1 MLKFSKINIL
11 VTLVLSILV
20 IFFSIS
26 NITKFDDNFFKKKI
40 NLGLDLQGGSYL
52 LLKIDNEPVII
63 KELQNKAVSLKN
75 FFKENNIQIFNIN
88 INENKEIIFSTN
100 EKNVEKVESFLNDKD
115 GSINIYFDQFKSFQ
129 YEVENEKEKQSDIYV
144 ELSNRLQKV
153 GADFVVLPSIG
164 GSFCLAE
171 FLPKSPLPVVDVM
184 TPLKSHL
191 DEYSETLTIK
201 LPGSYSD
208 YYQDVYNRK

>member
-40 NLGLDLQGGSYL
+40 NLGLDLLGGSYL
-52 LLKIDNEPVII
+52 LLKIDNEPVVI

-88 INENKEIIFSTN
+88 INENKEIIF
-100 EKNVEKVESFLNDKD
+100 
-115 GSINIYFDQFKSFQ
+115 
-129 YEVENEKEKQSDIYV
+129 
-144 ELSNRLQKV
+144 
-153 GADFVVLPSIG
+153 
-164 GSFCLAE
+164 
-171 FLPKSPLPVVDVM
+171 
-184 TPLKSHL
+184 
-191 DEYSETLTIK
+191 
-201 LPGSYSD
+201 
-208 YYQDVYNRK
+208 

>member
-52 LLKIDNEPVII
+52 LLKIDNEPVVI

-75 FFKENNIQIFNIN
+75 FLKENKIQIFNIN

-100 EKNVEKVESFLNDKD
+100 EKNIEKVESFLNDKD
-115 GSINIYFDQFKSFQ
+115 GSINIYFDQFKSFNII
-129 YEVENEKEKQSDIYV
+129 EMKKKILN
-144 ELSNRLQKV
+144 
-153 GADFVVLPSIG
+153 
-164 GSFCLAE
+164 
-171 FLPKSPLPVVDVM
+171 
-184 TPLKSHL
+184 
-191 DEYSETLTIK
+191 
-201 LPGSYSD
+201 
-208 YYQDVYNRK
+208 

>member
-129 YEVENEKEKQSDIYV
+129 YEVENEKENFKLK
-144 ELSNRLQKV
+144 LSKYGLIKIKT
-153 GADFVVLPSIG
+153 S
-164 GSFCLAE
+164 S
-171 FLPKSPLPVVDVM
+171 
-184 TPLKSHL
+184 L
-191 DEYSETLTIK
+191 DQAIEI
-201 LPGSYSD
+201 
-208 YYQDVYNRK
+208 VR

>member
-52 LLKIDNEPVII
+52 LLKIDNEPVVI

-100 EKNVEKVESFLNDKD
+100 EKNIEKVESFLNDKD
-115 GSINIYFDQFKSFQ
+115 GSINTYFDQF
-129 YEVENEKEKQSDIYV
+129 I
-144 ELSNRLQKV
+144 
-153 GADFVVLPSIG
+153 
-164 GSFCLAE
+164 
-171 FLPKSPLPVVDVM
+171 
-184 TPLKSHL
+184 
-191 DEYSETLTIK
+191 
-201 LPGSYSD
+201 
-208 YYQDVYNRK
+208 

>member
-75 FFKENNIQIFNIN
+75 FFK
-88 INENKEIIFSTN
+88 
-100 EKNVEKVESFLNDKD
+100 
-115 GSINIYFDQFKSFQ
+115 
-129 YEVENEKEKQSDIYV
+129 
-144 ELSNRLQKV
+144 
-153 GADFVVLPSIG
+153 
-164 GSFCLAE
+164 
-171 FLPKSPLPVVDVM
+171 
-184 TPLKSHL
+184 
-191 DEYSETLTIK
+191 
-201 LPGSYSD
+201 
-208 YYQDVYNRK
+208 

>member
-100 EKNVEKVESFLNDKD
+100 ETNW
-115 GSINIYFDQFKSFQ
+115 
-129 YEVENEKEKQSDIYV
+129 
-144 ELSNRLQKV
+144 
-153 GADFVVLPSIG
+153 
-164 GSFCLAE
+164 
-171 FLPKSPLPVVDVM
+171 
-184 TPLKSHL
+184 
-191 DEYSETLTIK
+191 
-201 LPGSYSD
+201 
-208 YYQDVYNRK
+208 

>member
-88 INENKEIIFSTN
+88 INENKEF
-100 EKNVEKVESFLNDKD
+100 
-115 GSINIYFDQFKSFQ
+115 
-129 YEVENEKEKQSDIYV
+129 
-144 ELSNRLQKV
+144 
-153 GADFVVLPSIG
+153 
-164 GSFCLAE
+164 
-171 FLPKSPLPVVDVM
+171 
-184 TPLKSHL
+184 
-191 DEYSETLTIK
+191 
-201 LPGSYSD
+201 
-208 YYQDVYNRK
+208 

>member
-129 YEVENEKEKQSDIYV
+129 YEYRTKSVD
-144 ELSNRLQKV
+144 
-153 GADFVVLPSIG
+153 
-164 GSFCLAE
+164 SFN
-171 FLPKSPLPVVDVM
+171 D
-184 TPLKSHL
+184 
-191 DEYSETLTIK
+191 
-201 LPGSYSD
+201 
-208 YYQDVYNRK
+208 RKNTFESLGCKN